1 MLGRFSASDLGCCG
15 CKIWSQKFDF
25 SSEMAK
31 SSFEPKNCQIW
42 AFCSKFV
49 QNIGQIC
56 PILVRFYP
64 IGSKNRPK
72 CQKKSPKWTKVAK
85 SKALHLTEKCP
96 FWRRFFHFFHPKWD
110 VWNWRQKMAK
120 FRKICKKFQKKA
132 NFRRQFFGLFF
143 HGIHS
148 QAGRMD
154 ESAIF
159 FKKFAPKIGQMADFR
174 AMWYCSTKERQCL
187 LALWKVTPIFRVE
200 TRPRNNSAKAGYKCT
215 F

>member
-1 MLGRFSASDLGCCG
+1 MISRVTLVVHTNHLHQNGSESNGRPDAGFKKGPNYC
-15 CKIWSQKFDF
+15 
-25 SSEMAK
+25 
-31 SSFEPKNCQIW
+31 
-42 AFCSKFV
+42 
-49 QNIGQIC
+49 
-56 PILVRFYP
+56 
-64 IGSKNRPK
+64 
-72 CQKKSPKWTKVAK
+72 KKSQATNLKALGLEQRQAGHHGWKESHPEWPDKIVGAKKINEKSQK

-120 FRKICKKFQKKA
+120 FRKICKNFQKKA

>member
-1 MLGRFSASDLGCCG
+1 
-15 CKIWSQKFDF
+15 
-25 SSEMAK
+25 MAERK
-31 SSFEPKNCQIW
+31 VTQNDQTKLLEPKKLTKR
-42 AFCSKFV
+42 A
-49 QNIGQIC
+49 
-56 PILVRFYP
+56 
-64 IGSKNRPK
+64 
-72 CQKKSPKWTKVAK
+72 KSPKHYIWLKNVHFGADF
-85 SKALHLTEKCP
+85 SI
-96 FWRRFFHFFHPKWD
+96 FFHPKWD

-120 FRKICKKFQKKA
+120 FRKICKNFQKKA